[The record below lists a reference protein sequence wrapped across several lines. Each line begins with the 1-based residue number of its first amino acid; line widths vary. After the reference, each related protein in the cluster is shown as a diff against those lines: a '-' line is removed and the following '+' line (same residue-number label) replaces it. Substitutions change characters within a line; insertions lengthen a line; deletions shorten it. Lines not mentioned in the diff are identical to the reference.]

1 MSNDKKYEDWSVT
14 KMDFGLTE
22 KQKMIRKITREFA
35 EEFIAP
41 VAEESDRN
49 SELDPNVMKKMKELN
64 YFGSCIPEEYGGAGL
79 DKDTIAFAI
88 CTEEIGRVDASWSIT
103 TGVHCSVCAYPIYRF
118 GTEEQRQKFL
128 IPLAKGD
135 KIGAFCL
142 TEANAGSD
150 AGGVQLTA
158 EKDGDE
164 YVLNGSKIFATNGGI
179 ANTLLV
185 VAKTGEKGSRKE
197 LTVFIVNTDA
207 KGYSVGVKEDKLGVR
222 ASNTSELVFQDVR
235 IPEEN
240 ILGGLGAGFKL
251 GLQILDY
258 GRITIAAQCLG
269 LAQGCLEASI
279 KYANEREQFGMKIAR
294 FQGIQWKIADISTA
308 VESARL
314 LTYKAA
320 WMCDQGMDY
329 GLAGSMAKLVASEAG
344 MNAAHQAVQI
354 HGGYGLMKAYA
365 VERFFRDA
373 KMGEIY
379 EGTSEIQRMVI
390 ANHMLRSR

>member
-1 MSNDKKYEDWSVT
+1 MVT
-14 KMDFGLTE
+14 MDFGLTE

-41 VAEESDRN
+41 VAEESDRV
-49 SELDPNVMKKMKELN
+49 SELNPKVMEKMKEMN
-64 YFGSCIPEEYGGAGL
+64 YFGTCIPEEYGGAGL
-79 DKDTIAFAI
+79 HNDTIAFAI

-103 TGVHCSVCAYPIYRF
+103 TGVHCSVCTYPIYRF
-118 GTEEQRQKFL
+118 GTEEQKQKFL
-128 IPLAKGD
+128 IDLAKGN

-158 EKDGDE
+158 EKEGDD
-164 YVLNGSKIFATNGGI
+164 YILNGSKIFATNGGI
-179 ANTLLV
+179 AKTLLV
-185 VAKTGEKGSRKE
+185 VAKSGEKDSRKQ
-197 LTVFIVNTDA
+197 LTIFIVDTDTP
-207 KGYSVGVKEDKLGVR
+207 GYSVGIKEDKLGVR
-222 ASNTSELVFQDVR
+222 ASNTSELVFQDVKV
-235 IPEEN
+235 PEEN
-240 ILGGLGAGFKL
+240 ILGGLGNGFRL

-269 LAQGCLEASI
+269 LAQGCLEASV
-279 KYANEREQFGMKIAR
+279 KYSNEREQFGNKIGK
-294 FQGIQWKIADISTA
+294 FQGIQWKLADMATD

-320 WMCDQGMDY
+320 WICDQKMDY
-329 GLAGSMAKLVASEAG
+329 GLSGSMAKLVASEAA
-344 MNAAHQAVQI
+344 MKAAHQAVQI

-373 KMGEIY
+373 KMGEY
-379 EGTSEIQRMVI
+379 AVNS
-390 ANHMLRSR
+390 AA